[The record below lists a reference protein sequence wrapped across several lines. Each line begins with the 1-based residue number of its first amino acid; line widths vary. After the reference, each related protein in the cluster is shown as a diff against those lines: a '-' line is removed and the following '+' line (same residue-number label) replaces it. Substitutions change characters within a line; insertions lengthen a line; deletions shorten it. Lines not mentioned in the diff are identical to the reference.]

1 MKSFEEK
8 NQKEQM
14 MELSTIFDFIKTLST
29 AMLSETYDQEE
40 RLDEKDY
47 TLESIGMQRNFAS
60 MIRQLATSGFDNS
73 KKMEDKM
80 EGEEK

>member
-14 MELSTIFDFIKTLST
+14 MELSTIFDFIKTLSS

>member
-1 MKSFEEK
+1 
-8 NQKEQM
+8 
-14 MELSTIFDFIKTLST
+14 
-29 AMLSETYDQEE
+29 MLSETYDQEE
-40 RLDEKDY
+40 RLDENDY